1 MTLRSGEPSPT
12 FEEKNAAIAARLYAG
27 KTEKNEM
34 RRCIVVQ
41 NREMAAGEPWQNLA
55 NAIIISAVKDYRKA
69 LRRQIKNPGSRTA
82 AAEIRE
88 IERFFHSEWY
98 GMLTDVDGNFL
109 IRKCKEECAYDGKR
123 VSKTSIPPRS

>member
-1 MTLRSGEPSPT
+1 MTLQPEKPSPI
-12 FEEKNAAIAARLYAG
+12 FEGKSAAIAARLYADR
-27 KTEKNEM
+27 TEKNEK
-34 RRCIVVQ
+34 RRCIVMQ
-41 NREMAAGEPWQNLA
+41 NGKTAAGDPWQNLA

-69 LRRQIKNPGSRTA
+69 LRRQRKNPASRTA
-82 AAEIRE
+82 AEEIRE
-88 IERFFHSEWY
+88 IKRFFHSEWY

>member
-1 MTLRSGEPSPT
+1 MTPRPEKPSRI
-12 FEEKNAAIAARLYAG
+12 FVEKNAAIAARPCAD

-41 NREMAAGEPWQNLA
+41 NGKTAAGDPWQNLA

-69 LRRQIKNPGSRTA
+69 LRRQRKNPTSRTA
-82 AAEIRE
+82 AEEIRE

-109 IRKCKEECAYDGKR
+109 VRKCKEECAYDGKR
-123 VSKTSIPPRS
+123 VSKTSIPSRS

>member
-1 MTLRSGEPSPT
+1 MTPRLEQPSRI
-12 FEEKNAAIAARLYAG
+12 FAEKNAAIAARPYAG

-41 NREMAAGEPWQNLA
+41 NGKTKAGDLWQNFA

-69 LRRQIKNPGSRTA
+69 LRRLRKNPDSRTA

-98 GMLTDVDGNFL
+98 GMLTDVDGDFL
-109 IRKCKEECAYDGKR
+109 IRKCREECAYDGKR
-123 VSKTSIPPRS
+123 ISKTSVSTRP